1 MLLSRI
7 ATNVCVTL
15 LVLAIVPVAAWAQGD
30 ALEGK
35 HVAFL
40 VGEGVH
46 DGETLMPMAY
56 LVNRGAQVTI
66 IGVEPGTVTAYNS
79 DFQFKV
85 QESVTNVGV
94 DRFDAL
100 VIPGGRSP
108 AFLREHENVLEFVR
122 GYFETGKP
130 VAAICHGPQVLV
142 TAGLLEGYRATAI
155 ETISDELTGAGADY
169 VDEEVVVDRNL
180 ITSRLPPDLPAFSRA
195 LVQRLG
201 DGAPAQDR
209 GSD

>member
-1 MLLSRI
+1 MLFSRI
-7 ATNVCVTL
+7 ATGACAALITL
-15 LVLAIVPVAAWAQGD
+15 ALMPVAVEAHGNS
-30 ALEGK
+30 LEGK

-56 LVNRGAQVTI
+56 LVNRGAKVTI

-79 DFQFKV
+79 AFQFEV
-85 QESVTNVGV
+85 QESVANVSF
-94 DRFDAL
+94 DAFDAL

-108 AFLREHENVLEFVR
+108 AFLREHENVVDFVR

-155 ETISDELTGAGADY
+155 ETISEELRGAGADY

-180 ITSRLPPDLPAFSRA
+180 ITSRLPPDLPAFS
-195 LVQRLG
+195 VRL
-201 DGAPAQDR
+201 AE
-209 GSD
+209 SLSN

>member
-1 MLLSRI
+1 MLFSRI
-7 ATNVCVTL
+7 AKGACAALLTL
-15 LVLAIVPVAAWAQGD
+15 ALMPVAAGAQGD
-30 ALEGK
+30 SLEGK

-56 LVNRGAQVTI
+56 LVNRGAKVTI

-79 DFQFKV
+79 AFQFKV
-85 QESVTNVGV
+85 QESVANVSF
-94 DRFDAL
+94 DTFDAL

-108 AFLREHENVLEFVR
+108 AFLREHENVVDFVR

-155 ETISDELTGAGADY
+155 ETIRDELTGAGADY
-169 VDEEVVVDRNL
+169 VDEEVVIDRNL
-180 ITSRLPPDLPAFSRA
+180 ITSRLPPDLPAFSVR
-195 LVQRLG
+195 LVESL
-201 DGAPAQDR
+201 AN
-209 GSD
+209 